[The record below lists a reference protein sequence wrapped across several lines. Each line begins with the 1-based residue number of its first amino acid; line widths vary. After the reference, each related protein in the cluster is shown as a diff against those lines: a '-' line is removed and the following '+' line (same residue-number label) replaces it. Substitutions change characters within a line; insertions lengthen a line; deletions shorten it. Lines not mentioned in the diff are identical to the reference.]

1 MKATFK
7 RYELKYFMT
16 CEQKERLM
24 QLINVYM
31 DSDKYGKS
39 CIYNIYYDTE
49 EFLLIRRSIE
59 KPVYKEKLRV
69 RSYGKPKT
77 DGKVFLELKKKY
89 KSVVYKRRIEIEAEK
104 LDNYFTNDYSLD
116 NSQISRE
123 IDYFKSFYED
133 IAPRVFLSYDREAFF
148 GKEDMDFRITFDQN
162 IMWRE
167 SDLDFYSENYG
178 NKIIGENMVLAEI
191 KVAGAMPL
199 WLTKFFSENH
209 IYKTSFSK
217 YGTAYKQIL
226 KNNLEVHHASWY
238 I

>member
-226 KNNLEVHHASWY
+226 KNNLEVHHAS
-238 I
+238 